1 MSFDPI
7 LHDRSIHMAK
17 PSWFGTRRLTLT
29 NTLTLER
36 SDTEVSTGSST
47 YEFLRVALL
56 LKQQDVGEAAT
67 KRESETES
75 RTVS

>member
-1 MSFDPI
+1 
-7 LHDRSIHMAK
+7 MAK
-17 PSWFGTRRLTLT
+17 PSWFRTRRLTLT

-56 LKQQDVGEAAT
+56 LKQKTLQKRQREESQKQSRRAA
-67 KRESETES
+67 S
-75 RTVS
+75 

>member
-1 MSFDPI
+1 
-7 LHDRSIHMAK
+7 MAK
-17 PSWFGTRRLTLT
+17 PSCFGTRRLRFT

-47 YEFLRVALL
+47 YEFLRVTLL
-56 LKQQDVGEAAT
+56 LKQQDVVEAAT

-75 RTVS
+75 RTAS

>member
-1 MSFDPI
+1 
-7 LHDRSIHMAK
+7 MAK
-17 PSWFGTRRLTLT
+17 PSCFGTRRLTLA

-47 YEFLRVALL
+47 YEFLRATLL
-56 LKQQDVGEAAT
+56 LKQQDAVEAAT
-67 KRESETES
+67 KRESETEP

>member
-1 MSFDPI
+1 
-7 LHDRSIHMAK
+7 MAK
-17 PSWFGTRRLTLT
+17 PPCFGARRLTFA

-47 YEFLRVALL
+47 YEFLRVTLL
-56 LKQQDVGEAAT
+56 LKQQDVVEAAT

-75 RTVS
+75 RTIS

>member
-1 MSFDPI
+1 MSFGPI
-7 LHDRSIHMAK
+7 LHDLPVHMAK
-17 PSWFGTRRLTLT
+17 PPWLGARRLTLT

-36 SDTEVSTGSST
+36 SDTEASTGSST
-47 YEFLRVALL
+47 YEFLRAALL
-56 LKQQDVGEAAT
+56 LKQQDVEEAAT

>member
-1 MSFDPI
+1 
-7 LHDRSIHMAK
+7 MAK
-17 PSWFGTRRLTLT
+17 PPWLGARRLTLT

-56 LKQQDVGEAAT
+56 LKQQDVVEAAA
-67 KRESETES
+67 KREPEAEP
-75 RTVS
+75 RTAS

>member
-1 MSFDPI
+1 
-7 LHDRSIHMAK
+7 MAK
-17 PSWFGTRRLTLT
+17 PPWLRARRLTLAH
-29 NTLTLER
+29 TLALER

-47 YEFLRVALL
+47 CEFLRATLL
-56 LKQQDVGEAAT
+56 LKQQDVVEAAA